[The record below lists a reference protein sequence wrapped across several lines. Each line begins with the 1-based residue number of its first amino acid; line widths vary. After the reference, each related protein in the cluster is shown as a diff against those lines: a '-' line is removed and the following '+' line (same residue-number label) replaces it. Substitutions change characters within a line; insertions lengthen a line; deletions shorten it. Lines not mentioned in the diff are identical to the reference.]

1 MSACPD
7 ELRSTAEDT
16 EELDIE
22 NVAGIFFVLIGW
34 TVLALLVC
42 LLERVYKRRSM
53 AAPMAPPSRPAVV
66 SRAAPRM
73 AGWQDP
79 YEAARTQNR
88 GKQGKLESKKSA
100 FDEEM
105 ERTTKGA
112 IPTSLYVVTGI
123 SLAMLAYTV
132 AS

>member
-1 MSACPD
+1 MAS
-7 ELRSTAEDT
+7 LVQ
-16 EELDIE
+16 LL
-22 NVAGIFFVLIGW
+22 F
-34 TVLALLVC
+34 LLVA
-42 LLERVYKRRSM
+42 S
-53 AAPMAPPSRPAVV
+53 ASAFAPMAPPSRPAVV

-88 GKQGKLESKKSA
+88 GKKGKLESKKSA